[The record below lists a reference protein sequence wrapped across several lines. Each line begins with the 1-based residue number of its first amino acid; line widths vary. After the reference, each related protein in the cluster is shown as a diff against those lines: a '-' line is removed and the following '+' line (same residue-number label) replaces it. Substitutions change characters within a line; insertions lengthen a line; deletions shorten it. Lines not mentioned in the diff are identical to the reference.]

1 MERIVLVLLLKY
13 YARSNLFL
21 IGAGTMARK
30 KAAEA
35 DVLNKKTI
43 LLVSPRRLQC
53 DLLNH
58 YLSANTRLTCKIAS
72 DPVAVSASSLEPDRT
87 TLILLD
93 CPDRDPVKHF
103 MALAVSGK
111 RILSKSLVALFNV
124 KTGMGI
130 EERAVTWGIR
140 GFFYE
145 SDSVEQMMKGIQAI
159 FKGEMWL
166 SREIMAKCLMAHRS
180 DGDASSREMV
190 FLTQRELEILSM
202 VVSGATNEEIAAR
215 VCISPHTVKTHIYNI
230 FKKINVPNRLQA
242 ALWAAKNL

>member
-1 MERIVLVLLLKY
+1 MV
-13 YARSNLFL
+13 
-21 IGAGTMARK
+21 K
-30 KAAEA
+30 KSAEV
-35 DVLNKKTI
+35 DILDKKTI
-43 LLVSPRRLQC
+43 LLVSSRRLQC

-58 YLSANTRLTCKIAS
+58 YLSANTGLTCKIIS
-72 DPVAVSASSLEPDRT
+72 DPSAISVNPQEPDRT
-87 TLILLD
+87 TLVLLD

-103 MALAVSGK
+103 MALVVSGK
-111 RILSKSLVALFNV
+111 RVLSKCLVALFNV

-145 SDSVEQMMKGIQAI
+145 SDSIEQMVKGIQSI

-166 SREIMAKCLMAHRS
+166 SREIMAKCLMAQRS
-180 DGDASSREMV
+180 NGDTSKKEMV